1 MPVFKKDNDTDKI
14 CYQPVS
20 ILTALSKVYESFLF
34 DQMYQEFGTKVLS
47 CLSGYL
53 KVYSCCMAFLK
64 MSKDW
69 RTYLDIREAVS
80 TIAVDLSKAFDS
92 VCYGHLLAK
101 LKAWGFSGDTLVTIS
116 AYLQGR
122 RDCTIGK
129 NRWSLFRMENCEIR
143 HPTGISLGTTAVQ
156 KPE

>member
-1 MPVFKKDNDTDKI
+1 MTDKI

-34 DQMYQEFGTKVLS
+34 DHMYEEFGTRVLS

-53 KVYSCCMAFLK
+53 KVHSCCMALLK
-64 MSKDW
+64 MSKDC
-69 RTYLDIREAVS
+69 RTYLDIREAAS
-80 TIAVDLSKAFDS
+80 TVAVDLSKAFDS
-92 VCYGHLLAK
+92 VCYGLLLAK
-101 LKAWGFSGDTLVTIS
+101 LKAWGFSGDTLVTMS

-122 RDCTIGK
+122 PHCTMCK
-129 NRWSLFRMENCEIR
+129 NRWGLFRMENCEIW

-156 KPE
+156 Y